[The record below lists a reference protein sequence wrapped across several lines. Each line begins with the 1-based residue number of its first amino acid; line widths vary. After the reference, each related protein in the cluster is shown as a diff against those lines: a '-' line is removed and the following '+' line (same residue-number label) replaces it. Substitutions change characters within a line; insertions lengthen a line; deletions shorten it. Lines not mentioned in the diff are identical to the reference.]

1 MSPKLEAAPEPV
13 TWLGN
18 RNILVPPGIIPV
30 RRISPL
36 SSRKRTPC
44 RPGSDGEP
52 VCRAGGREWFGDRLF
67 ADSTTRD
74 LRASCGSSITVHA
87 SCLIGLFVLMT
98 GQPAPAPEPASEP
111 LRMPMF
117 VAALGGS
124 GGADAARVAS
134 PRPSAAAAP
143 ERPAVRP
150 ATRRS
155 AEIIP
160 PAEPPEDV
168 LENEERHSIDQAR
181 SDSSEDTVAAV
192 PEGAAGA
199 TEGSGATTGSGS
211 GSGTGT
217 GTGTGS
223 GRNGVGGG
231 SSGIALSPGLYRA
244 GQGVEP
250 PRRIKDVAP
259 IYPPGAL
266 AVRAI
271 GTVVIEAIVGADGK
285 VHQATV
291 VYSIPQLDQAAL
303 DAVRQWEFAPSR
315 MNGVAVAVIVT
326 VMVRFSLY

>member
-1 MSPKLEAAPEPV
+1 M
-13 TWLGN
+13 
-18 RNILVPPGIIPV
+18 PPD
-30 RRISPL
+30 RRVS
-36 SSRKRTPC
+36 
-44 RPGSDGEP
+44 
-52 VCRAGGREWFGDRLF
+52 A
-67 ADSTTRD
+67 
-74 LRASCGSSITVHA
+74 
-87 SCLIGLFVLMT
+87 
-98 GQPAPAPEPASEP
+98 
-111 LRMPMF
+111 
-117 VAALGGS
+117 AALGGS
-124 GGADAARVAS
+124 GGADVARVAS

-150 ATRRS
+150 ATRRI

-211 GSGTGT
+211 GT

-244 GQGVEP
+244 GKGVEP